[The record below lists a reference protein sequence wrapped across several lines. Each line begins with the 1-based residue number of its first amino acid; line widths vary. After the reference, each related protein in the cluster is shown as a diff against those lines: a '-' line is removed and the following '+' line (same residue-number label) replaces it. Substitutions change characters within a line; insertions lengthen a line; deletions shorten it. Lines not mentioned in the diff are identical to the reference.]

1 MFHTGAENRK
11 KETKDSFKKKG
22 TRHVHTLI
30 SFLDPA
36 VKSIKNP
43 AISDILPDVKKSNLA
58 QSQHPNEH
66 LTL

>member
-1 MFHTGAENRK
+1 MSHTGAENRK
-11 KETKDSFKKKG
+11 KETRDSFKKKG

-43 AISDILPDVKKSNLA
+43 AISDILPDVVK
-58 QSQHPNEH
+58 EE
-66 LTL
+66 